1 MHLFFLL
8 FLFST
13 VAAIHPF
20 SLSRTPRSS
29 HDINPSRPRFKLAT
43 PSLVDICASVDLSL
57 LLGIQE
63 VAGLALPND
72 ISTDSDLCL
81 CLQDLDLYL
90 DSDTRLVWLTN
101 LIGQDALLAYLTALI
116 DTSPSRQDCIL
127 PAHAHRTCNDQDVC
141 HFDCDTN
148 FVRFGNSCICNP
160 PFSVCN
166 GVCGNFNGC
175 PSSIPQIGR
184 REPENITGIGH
195 AKSGVKSLHVE
206 RVTCVDGECFSKT
219 CAVGWIYS
227 KEEDA
232 CIRSATMSR
241 RNRRSVARQIGDGTI
256 TLDIHVTINMVRLLR
271 AIGELYTHSSF
282 LRKQSDPRA
291 RSIMRSCD
299 RLDQLAIDMV
309 GSDTL
314 GSFLDS
320 TYGLLNVAQLLDGLL
335 SSLNSTGLELLQADL
350 GTIVASSTNILS
362 WYHFPGSGVSGS
374 GVSGS
379 GISGSGVPGSSTSG
393 SSSSVDLNT
402 PITITLNRWL
412 GDLGLNG
419 VKTTVRYGGLG
430 GLGTAINGLLDGL
443 GIGPADEGQALPANA
458 SFDDALHMQMGA
470 LLGYALDVGSSV
482 TPASPAPQVGS
493 GPPAGSAV
501 TGESLDLQTILA
513 PVSRATLGLLL
524 ATDLSALLD
533 YVDLIIAASTNARTT
548 LDLYDNFDGMTTQL
562 SLVTKTALDVKSLCS
577 KQLGSDTSLASGR
590 KVAAA
595 KAPGDG
601 SVVIP
606 LDGLLYSL
614 GISGNVTVGGLG
626 RGFSAALNGILNAFN
641 LGATRARRAGGG
653 SAAVNSAIF
662 MDSSLTQLFRAAVE
676 YAIDLEMKTAS
687 SPGPVASLLA
697 GSMSSVISSMQAMLG
712 SPTVA
717 GLIGEVDGLLRAT
730 RKMNRSLTACHCTSL
745 LVEESTGRF
754 VGAVKEV
761 GRWLDEHARM
771 SREAIL

>member
-1 MHLFFLL
+1 
-8 FLFST
+8 
-13 VAAIHPF
+13 
-20 SLSRTPRSS
+20 
-29 HDINPSRPRFKLAT
+29 
-43 PSLVDICASVDLSL
+43 
-57 LLGIQE
+57 
-63 VAGLALPND
+63 
-72 ISTDSDLCL
+72 
-81 CLQDLDLYL
+81 
-90 DSDTRLVWLTN
+90 
-101 LIGQDALLAYLTALI
+101 
-116 DTSPSRQDCIL
+116 
-127 PAHAHRTCNDQDVC
+127 
-141 HFDCDTN
+141 
-148 FVRFGNSCICNP
+148 
-160 PFSVCN
+160 
-166 GVCGNFNGC
+166 
-175 PSSIPQIGR
+175 
-184 REPENITGIGH
+184 
-195 AKSGVKSLHVE
+195 
-206 RVTCVDGECFSKT
+206 
-219 CAVGWIYS
+219 
-227 KEEDA
+227 
-232 CIRSATMSR
+232 MSR
-241 RNRRSVARQIGDGTI
+241 RNKRSVARQLGDGTI

-470 LLGYALDVGSSV
+470 LLGYALDVDSSV
-482 TPASPAPQVGS
+482 PPASPAPPIGTVSTSSAPQVGS

-562 SLVTKTALDVKSLCS
+562 SLVTKTASDVKSLCS
-577 KQLGSDTSLASGR
+577 KQLGSDASLASGR

-745 LVEESTGRF
+745 PVEESTGRF